1 MDALL
6 LEYGE
11 KQEKEKKLEDAKKE
25 IRVMKRKRKALMERE
40 ERITEAI
47 NSGNMEKDLDTRL
60 PLSVISSDSAQRQSQ
75 KNIQK
80 FSQEDVARLQR
91 LAKLKLKLKAT
102 AMCLGITCIR
112 DEANDEVKYMFDPYI
127 EGKPYGP
134 YCLRVRYSRGILLR
148 GHSLPNAVPV
158 NQLFEKHIQIDDQ
171 REQAAK
177 MESFLNDLSRHLR
190 AFLSRQKQLDDLR
203 KTFNDDLKNCNAL
216 NHCTAIS
223 FTLCIDDESGDN
235 MSCSISMLYN
245 KNQERPKPGSVR
257 ILFDPVLEDEVQERY
272 DELAQIFYKK
282 SLCDA
287 VEELFL

>member
-1 MDALL
+1 

-11 KQEKEKKLEDAKKE
+11 KQEKEKELEQAKKE

-112 DEANDEVKYMFDPYI
+112 DETNDEVKYMFDPYI

-203 KTFNDDLKNCNAL
+203 KTYNDDLKNCNAL

-245 KNQERPKPGSVR
+245 KHQERPKPGSVR